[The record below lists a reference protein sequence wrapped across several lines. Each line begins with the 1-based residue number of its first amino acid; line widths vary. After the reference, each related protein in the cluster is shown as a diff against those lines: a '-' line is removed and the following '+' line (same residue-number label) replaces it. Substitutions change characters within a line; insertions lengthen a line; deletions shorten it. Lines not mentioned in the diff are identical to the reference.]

1 MNSSFLQLQTG
12 LRNLSN
18 QCFCYK
24 NDVFLLQMSFGK
36 KKNID
41 ITIFIRYANSE
52 ICFATVT

>member
-1 MNSSFLQLQTG
+1 MNSSFLQLHKG

-18 QCFCYK
+18 QCICYK

-52 ICFATVT
+52 ICFVTVT

>member
-1 MNSSFLQLQTG
+1 MNSSFLQLHKG

-24 NDVFLLQMSFGK
+24 NDVFLLQMSFWK

-52 ICFATVT
+52 ICFVTVT